1 MEEDD
6 DPYLQ
11 IDLGKQNV
19 ITAVATQGLNN
30 PQGNWVER
38 YSLNYSC
45 DGINWK
51 TYQSFA
57 KDEVNTI
64 PLNTFTSYELKVRL
78 NRLNLGPIHFPRDA
92 CICHAFGWVC
102 FYRQETALLAAHS
115 VPSDVKIGN
124 RNKWG

>member
-1 MEEDD
+1 MEADD

-11 IDLGKQNV
+11 IDLGKQKV

-64 PLNTFTSYELKVRL
+64 PLNKYTSYELFWLKVRL
-78 NRLNLGPIHFPRDA
+78 NQLNVAPI
-92 CICHAFGWVC
+92 
-102 FYRQETALLAAHS
+102 
-115 VPSDVKIGN
+115 DVNYFKRAWASQIGN

>member
-1 MEEDD
+1 MWNHHSWVAVDKRSSKGFIFLFLRRLHESTLGGWCAMEEDD

-11 IDLGKQNV
+11 IDLGKQKV

-57 KDEVNTI
+57 KDEVNANYK
-64 PLNTFTSYELKVRL
+64 L
-78 NRLNLGPIHFPRDA
+78 
-92 CICHAFGWVC
+92 
-102 FYRQETALLAAHS
+102 
-115 VPSDVKIGN
+115 
-124 RNKWG
+124 

>member
-11 IDLGKQNV
+11 IDLGKQTV

-57 KDEVNTI
+57 KDEVSTI

-92 CICHAFGWVC
+92 CICDAFG
-102 FYRQETALLAAHS
+102 
-115 VPSDVKIGN
+115 
-124 RNKWG
+124 

>member
-11 IDLGKQNV
+11 IDLGKEKV

-64 PLNTFTSYELKVRL
+64 TSNILTSYDL
-78 NRLNLGPIHFPRDA
+78 F
-92 CICHAFGWVC
+92 
-102 FYRQETALLAAHS
+102 
-115 VPSDVKIGN
+115 
-124 RNKWG
+124 

>member
-11 IDLGKQNV
+11 IDLGKQKV

-57 KDEVNTI
+57 KDEVNANYKLWVVLIKSKTK
-64 PLNTFTSYELKVRL
+64 SVKVTL
-78 NRLNLGPIHFPRDA
+78 VYQKFCG
-92 CICHAFGWVC
+92 
-102 FYRQETALLAAHS
+102 S
-115 VPSDVKIGN
+115 S
-124 RNKWG
+124 